1 MLAAVLT
8 AHNAP
13 LELAEVE
20 PCELSAGQ
28 VLVRILVSGICG
40 KQLGELR
47 GDYDENA
54 PMPRLLGHEACC
66 IVESVGPGVTKV
78 SKDSKCVA
86 HWRKGYGM
94 DSEFPRYT
102 YKGQEITS
110 GRITTFSEMAIISEN
125 RLTKV
130 PHETPNELC
139 ALLGCAMSTALA
151 VMENDAKLKMGES
164 VLIVGCGGVGLNLI
178 RVAKMMG
185 AAHVFGMDNSPNWE
199 SKWNSVLNMGGRMLL
214 SDAKPMVD
222 IGWFDVIVDTTGSP
236 EAIADTLPRLR
247 SGGRF
252 ILLGQ
257 PKPEASIVI
266 ASARHMFDGDGKRII
281 ASQGGGLDPEK
292 DIPRYVNM
300 WRSGFL
306 KIDGIVTDR
315 FPLSR
320 INDALDLVR
329 SGSAGRVMLEMV

>member
-8 AHNAP
+8 AHNDP
-13 LELAEVE
+13 LKLAEVE
-20 PCELSAGQ
+20 PCELRAGQ
-28 VLVRILVSGICG
+28 VLCRILVSGICG
-40 KQLGELR
+40 KQLGEIR
-47 GDYDENA
+47 GDYDEKA
-54 PMPRLLGHEACC
+54 PIPRLLGHEACV
-66 IVESVGPGVTKV
+66 IVEANGPGVTKLK
-78 SKDSKCVA
+78 SGDKAVA
-86 HWRKGYGM
+86 HWRKGSGM
-94 DSEFPRYT
+94 DCEFPRYVIAG
-102 YKGQEITS
+102 YEGRDITS

-151 VMENDAKLKMGES
+151 VMENDAQLKMGES

-178 RVAKMMG
+178 RSAKLCG
-185 AAHVFGMDNSPNWE
+185 ATRIVGRDQDNPQFAAAKLCGADGVE
-199 SKWNSVLNMGGRMLL
+199 CRHGGL
-214 SDAKPMVD
+214 SEEM
-222 IGWFDVIVDTTGSP
+222 FDVIVDTTGNA
-236 EAIADTLPRLR
+236 EAIAENIPRLK

-252 ILLGQ
+252 IMVGQ
-257 PKPEASIVI
+257 PKPEASIVMH
-266 ASARHMFDGDGKRII
+266 AARHMFDGEGKTIK
-281 ASQGGGLDPEK
+281 ASQGGGFDPDK

-315 FPLSR
+315 YPLSR

-329 SGSAGRVMLEMV
+329 SGSAGRVLLEMV

>member
-1 MLAAVLT
+1 MLAALLT

-20 PCELSAGQ
+20 PCELRAGQ
-28 VLVRILVSGICG
+28 VLCRILVSGICG
-40 KQLGELR
+40 KQLGEIR

-54 PMPRLLGHEACC
+54 PVPRLLGHEACV
-66 IVESVGPGVTKV
+66 IVEAVGPGVTKL
-78 SKDSKCVA
+78 KPQDKAIA
-86 HWRKGYGM
+86 HWRKGSGM
-94 DSEFPRYT
+94 DSAFPEYL
-102 YKGQEITS
+102 YKGQKITS

-151 VMENDAKLKMGES
+151 VMENDAELKMGES

-185 AAHVFGMDNSPNWE
+185 ASDIAVRDKTRE
-199 SKWNSVLNMGGRMLL
+199 KEVMGFACGAAISGLC
-214 SDAKPMVD
+214 K
-222 IGWFDVIVDTTGSP
+222 FDVIVDTTGSS
-236 EAIADTLPRLR
+236 EAIAETIPFLA
-247 SGGRF
+247 SGGRY

-266 ASARHMFDGDGKRII
+266 ASARHMFEGDGKRII
-281 ASQGGGLDPEK
+281 ASQGGGFDPEK
-292 DIPRYVNM
+292 DVPRYVNM

-315 FPLSR
+315 FPLAR

-329 SGSAGRVMLEMV
+329 SGSAGRVMLEMI

>member
-1 MLAAVLT
+1 MIAAVLT

-20 PCELSAGQ
+20 PCELRAGQ

-40 KQLGELR
+40 KQLGEIR

-54 PMPRLLGHEACC
+54 PMPRLLGHEGCG
-66 IVESVGPGVTKV
+66 IVESVGPGVSKV
-78 SKDSKCVA
+78 KTGDKVVL
-86 HWRKGYGM
+86 HWRKGSGM
-94 DSEFPRYT
+94 DSEFPRYVIAG
-102 YKGQEITS
+102 YEGRDITS

-185 AAHVFGMDNSPNWE
+185 ARVTGLDRVAEKQRIADE
-199 SKWNSVLNMGGRMLL
+199 L
-214 SDAKPMVD
+214 SDDDAVGLIK
-222 IGWFDVIVDTTGSP
+222 FDVIVDTTGSA
-236 EAIADTLPRLR
+236 EAFSHALTFLAP
-247 SGGRF
+247 GGTF
-252 ILLGQ
+252 VLVGQ
-257 PKPEASIVI
+257 PKEKVDYEIRC
-266 ASARHMFDGDGKRII
+266 ARHLFDGEGKRII
-281 ASQGGGLDPEK
+281 ASQGGGFQPDT

-306 KIDGIVTDR
+306 KMDGIVTDR

-329 SGSAGRVMLEMV
+329 SGSVGRCMIEMV

>member
-1 MLAAVLT
+1 MSLAALLT
-8 AHNAP
+8 EHNNPLTLAH
-13 LELAEVE
+13 VV
-20 PCELSAGQ
+20 PCELQPGQ
-28 VLVRILVSGICG
+28 VLVRNLVTGICG
-40 KQLGELR
+40 KQIGEIR

-54 PMPRLLGHEACC
+54 PLPRLIGHESCA
-66 IVESVGPGVTKV
+66 IVEMAGPGVSKV
-78 SKDSKCVA
+78 SKDDKAIC
-86 HWRKGYGM
+86 HWRKGSGM
-94 DSEFPRYT
+94 DSSFPNYGLANGKT
-102 YKGQEITS
+102 ITS
-110 GRITTFSEMAIISEN
+110 GRITTFSEMSIISEN

-139 ALLGCAMSTALA
+139 ALLGCALSTALA

-178 RVAKMMG
+178 RSAKLCG
-185 AAHVFGMDNSPNWE
+185 ATRIVGRDQDNPQFAAAKLCGADGVE
-199 SKWNSVLNMGGRMLL
+199 CRYGGLAEEM
-214 SDAKPMVD
+214 
-222 IGWFDVIVDTTGSP
+222 FDVIVDTTGNA
-236 EAIADTLPRLR
+236 EAIAENIPRLK

-252 ILLGQ
+252 IMLGQ
-257 PKPEASIVI
+257 PKLEASIVMH
-266 ASARHMFDGDGKRII
+266 AARHMFDGEGKTIK
-281 ASQGGGLDPEK
+281 ASQGGGFQPDT